1 MHLSVAA
8 ATHRNLAWKE
18 RLTQHMHPAQR
29 AQFPQARPRRLR
41 RTENLRRM
49 VRETRLSTDGLIY
62 PVFVVPGADVKEE
75 IASMPGVYHQS
86 IDRVAEDARVV
97 ADLGI
102 PAMLLFGLPHA
113 KDWEG
118 SEAWAADGIVQQALR
133 AIRRAAPSLVLIADT
148 CLCEYTS
155 HGHCGIPGPDDLPGF
170 IDNDRSLEPLCRA
183 AVAQAEAGA
192 DIVAPSDMLDG
203 RVSAI
208 RSSLDARGLS
218 DTAILSY
225 AAKYASA
232 FYGPFRE
239 AADSAP
245 QFGDRRGYQ
254 MDPANGREAVR
265 EVGYDLEEGA
275 DMVMVKPALPYL
287 DVVHAV
293 KSAYPDVALAAYN
306 VSGEYAML
314 KAAAAQG
321 WLDERRSVMEALT
334 SISRAGA
341 DMTIT
346 YYAKDVARWLR
357 EPAIS
362 DQVSAVSSLMAKS

>member
-1 MHLSVAA
+1 
-8 ATHRNLAWKE
+8 
-18 RLTQHMHPAQR
+18 
-29 AQFPQARPRRLR
+29 
-41 RTENLRRM
+41 M
-49 VRETRLSTDGLIY
+49 VRETRLSTDGLVY
-62 PVFVVPGADVKEE
+62 PVFVVPGADVREE
-75 IASMPGVYHQS
+75 IQSMPGVFHQS
-86 IDRVAEDARVV
+86 VDRVVEDAREV

-102 PAMLLFGLPHA
+102 PAMLLFGLPQA

-118 SEAWAADGIVQQALR
+118 SEAWAAEGIVQQALR

-155 HGHCGIPGPDDLPGF
+155 HGHCGIPGPDDRPGF
-170 IDNDRSLEPLCRA
+170 IDNDRSLDLLCRA
-183 AVAQAEAGA
+183 AAAQAEAGA

-203 RVSAI
+203 RVGAI
-208 RSSLDARGLS
+208 RSSLDARGLT

-254 MDPANGREAVR
+254 MDPPNGREAVR
-265 EVGYDLEEGA
+265 EVGYDLAEGA

-293 KSAYPDVALAAYN
+293 KTAYPDVPLAAYN

-321 WLDERRSVMEALT
+321 WLDERRSVTEALT
-334 SISRAGA
+334 SIARAGA

-346 YYAKDVARWLR
+346 YYAKDVARWLH
-357 EPAIS
+357 EDAGAALA
-362 DQVSAVSSLMAKS
+362 SAPNGSLRVGTGHR

>member
-1 MHLSVAA
+1 M
-8 ATHRNLAWKE
+8 
-18 RLTQHMHPAQR
+18 QPAVR

-41 RTENLRRM
+41 RTETLRRM
-49 VRETRLSTDGLIY
+49 VRETRLSVDGLIY
-62 PVFVVPGADVKEE
+62 PVFVVPGGDVRVEVP
-75 IASMPGVYHQS
+75 SMPGVYHQS
-86 IDRVAEDARVV
+86 VDQVVEDAREV

-102 PAMLLFGLPHA
+102 PAMLLFGLPSS

-118 SEAWAADGIVQQALR
+118 SEAWAHDGIVQQALR
-133 AIRRAAPSLVLIADT
+133 AIRRAAPSLVLVADT

-155 HGHCGIPGPDDLPGF
+155 HGHCGIPGPDDQPGF
-170 IDNDRSLEPLCRA
+170 IENDRSLDLLTRA

-203 RVSAI
+203 RVQAI
-208 RSSLDARGLS
+208 RSALDGRGLV

-239 AADSAP
+239 AAESAP

-254 MDPANGREAVR
+254 MDPPNGREAVR
-265 EVGYDLEEGA
+265 EVGYDLTEGA
-275 DMVMVKPALPYL
+275 DMLMVKPALPYL

-293 KSAYPDVALAAYN
+293 KSAYPDVPLAAYN

-314 KAAAAQG
+314 KAAALNG
-321 WLDERRSVMEALT
+321 WLDEQRSVLEALT
-334 SISRAGA
+334 CIARAGA

-346 YYAKDVARWLR
+346 YSAKDVARWL
-357 EPAIS
+357 S
-362 DQVSAVSSLMAKS
+362 SAALSSELTAVG

>member
-1 MHLSVAA
+1 M
-8 ATHRNLAWKE
+8 T
-18 RLTQHMHPAQR
+18 PR
-29 AQFPQARPRRLR
+29 ASFPQARPRRLR
-41 RTENLRRM
+41 RTEAIRRM
-49 VRETRLSTDGLIY
+49 VRETRLNVDGLIY
-62 PVFVVPGADVKEE
+62 PVFVVPGADVQEE
-75 IASMPGVYHQS
+75 IGSMPGVFHQS
-86 IDRVAEDARVV
+86 VDRVVEDAREV

-102 PAMLLFGLPHA
+102 PAMLLFGLPHT

-118 SEAWAADGIVQQALR
+118 SEAWAHEGIVQQALR

-155 HGHCGIPGPDDLPGF
+155 HGHCGIPGPADQPGF
-170 IDNDRSLEPLCRA
+170 IDNDRSLELLVRA

-203 RVSAI
+203 RVAAI
-208 RSSLDARGLS
+208 RAALDGRGLV

-265 EVGYDLEEGA
+265 EVEYDLGEGA
-275 DMVMVKPALPYL
+275 DLVMVKPALPYL

-293 KSAYPDVALAAYN
+293 KAAYPDVPLAAYN

-314 KAAAAQG
+314 KAAAANG
-321 WLDERRSVMEALT
+321 WLDERRAVLEALT
-334 SISRAGA
+334 SIARAGA

-346 YYAKDVARWLR
+346 YYAKQAARWLAEDSAAIAMR
-357 EPAIS
+357 QPAQPS
-362 DQVSAVSSLMAKS
+362 PAPA

>member
-1 MHLSVAA
+1 MDNV
-8 ATHRNLAWKE
+8 
-18 RLTQHMHPAQR
+18 QR

-62 PVFVVPGADVKEE
+62 PVFVVPGADVQEE
-75 IASMPGVYHQS
+75 IPSMPGVYHQS
-86 IDRVAEDARVV
+86 IDRVLEDAREI

-102 PAMLLFGLPHA
+102 PAMLLFGLPPT

-118 SEAWAADGIVQQALR
+118 SGAWADDGIVQQALR

-155 HGHCGIPGPDDLPGF
+155 HGHCGVLGPAGQEGF
-170 IDNDRSLEPLCRA
+170 IDNDRSLELISRT

-203 RVSAI
+203 RVGAI
-208 RSSLDARGLS
+208 RSALDARGFF

-254 MDPANGREAVR
+254 MDPPNAREAVR
-265 EVGYDLEEGA
+265 EVSYDLSEGA

-293 KSAYPDVALAAYN
+293 KTAYPDVPLAAYN

-314 KAAAAQG
+314 KAAAANG
-321 WLDERRSVMEALT
+321 WLDERRSVIEALT
-334 SISRAGA
+334 SIARAGA

-357 EPAIS
+357 EPAVAERTSTDGNIR
-362 DQVSAVSSLMAKS
+362 VPAARG

>member
-1 MHLSVAA
+1 
-8 ATHRNLAWKE
+8 
-18 RLTQHMHPAQR
+18 
-29 AQFPQARPRRLR
+29 
-41 RTENLRRM
+41 M
-49 VRETRLSTDGLIY
+49 VRETRLSVDGLIY
-62 PVFVVPGADVKEE
+62 PVFVVPGADVQVE
-75 IASMPGVYHQS
+75 IPSMPGVYHQS
-86 IDRVAEDARVV
+86 VDRVVEDAREV

-118 SEAWAADGIVQQALR
+118 SEAWAPDGVVQQALR
-133 AIRRAAPSLVLIADT
+133 AIRRASPSLVLIADT

-155 HGHCGIPGPDDLPGF
+155 HGHCGIPGPGDQPGF
-170 IDNDRSLEPLCRA
+170 IENDRSLELLTRA
-183 AVAQAEAGA
+183 AVSQAEAGA

-203 RVSAI
+203 RVQAI
-208 RSSLDARGLS
+208 RAALDASGLV

-239 AADSAP
+239 AAESAP

-265 EVGYDLEEGA
+265 EVGYDLAEGA

-293 KSAYPDVALAAYN
+293 KTTYPEVPVAAYN

-314 KAAAAQG
+314 KAAASQG
-321 WLDERRSVMEALT
+321 WLDERRSVLEALT
-334 SISRAGA
+334 SIARAGA

-346 YYAKDVARWLR
+346 YYAKDVARWLGTEAAEQSAR
-357 EPAIS
+357 QVAS
-362 DQVSAVSSLMAKS
+362 DGARSSVQPRVPTR

>member
-1 MHLSVAA
+1 MMNS
-8 ATHRNLAWKE
+8 
-18 RLTQHMHPAQR
+18 PAR

-49 VRETRLSTDGLIY
+49 VRETRLDVDGLIY

-75 IASMPGVYHQS
+75 IPSMPGVFHQS
-86 IDRVAEDARVV
+86 IDRLVEDAREV

-102 PAMLLFGLPHA
+102 PAMLLFGLPRT

-118 SEAWAADGIVQQALR
+118 TEAWSFDGIVQQALR
-133 AIRRAAPSLVLIADT
+133 AIRRAAPALVLVADT

-155 HGHCGIPGPDDLPGF
+155 HGHCGIPGDESNRGF
-170 IDNDRSLEPLCRA
+170 IDNDRSLELLTRA

-192 DIVAPSDMLDG
+192 DVVAPSDMLDG
-203 RVSAI
+203 RVQAI
-208 RSSLDARGLS
+208 RSALDERGLV

-254 MDPANGREAVR
+254 MDPPNGREAVR
-265 EVGYDLEEGA
+265 EVGYDLAEGA

-287 DVVHAV
+287 DVVRAV
-293 KSAYPDVALAAYN
+293 KTTYPDVPLAAYN

-314 KAAAAQG
+314 KAAALQG
-321 WLDERRSVMEALT
+321 WLDERRAVLEALT
-334 SISRAGA
+334 SIARAGA

-346 YYAKDVARWLR
+346 YHAKDVVRWLR
-357 EPAIS
+357 DESRVETLEVAS
-362 DQVSAVSSLMAKS
+362 HR

>member
-1 MHLSVAA
+1 
-8 ATHRNLAWKE
+8 
-18 RLTQHMHPAQR
+18 
-29 AQFPQARPRRLR
+29 
-41 RTENLRRM
+41 M
-49 VRETRLSTDGLIY
+49 VRETRLSVDGLIY

-75 IASMPGVYHQS
+75 IGSMPGVFHQS
-86 IDRVAEDARVV
+86 VDRLVEDAREV

-102 PAMLLFGLPHA
+102 PAMLLFGLPRT
-113 KDWEG
+113 KDFEG
-118 SEAWAADGIVQQALR
+118 SEAWADDGIVQHALR
-133 AIRRAAPSLVLIADT
+133 AIRRAAPELVLIADT

-155 HGHCGIPGPDDLPGF
+155 HGHCGVPGPSSAPGF
-170 IDNDRSLEPLCRA
+170 IDNDRSLELLTRA
-183 AVAQAEAGA
+183 AVAQALAGA

-203 RVSAI
+203 RVQAI
-208 RSSLDARGLS
+208 RSALDGRGLV

-254 MDPANGREAVR
+254 MDPANAREAVR
-265 EVGYDLEEGA
+265 EVGYDLSEGA

-293 KSAYPDVALAAYN
+293 KLAYPDVPLAAYN

-314 KAAAAQG
+314 KAAAQQG
-321 WLDERRSVMEALT
+321 WLDERRSVLEATT
-334 SISRAGA
+334 SIARAGA
-341 DMTIT
+341 DMIIT
-346 YYAKDVARWLR
+346 YYAKDLARWLS
-357 EPAIS
+357 EPAREQAS
-362 DQVSAVSSLMAKS
+362 MVDDAVDRMASLSRPAHG